1 MFDYL
6 LDPKFLLTLD
16 DIDEENVEYILAN
29 FKIEEL
35 KKRNNYLYNN
45 YVKIKNKLK
54 WFNSEKEHKEWA
66 NNNTK
71 IKYYNNILKKKYN

>member
-66 NNNTK
+66 NNNNK